1 MSEAANGISGN
12 KEPVGQTDKE
22 KELEQK
28 RTARAKRRLER
39 DKAGTSGSEGSEEK
53 AEGPKKPEEHAR
65 EEPKKRGPGRPK
77 GSTNSNTKSRKK
89 KASLSLEDLGTKEG
103 ANALVAV
110 HQMAAV
116 YTGLPMLEITEQEA
130 TILGTGMA
138 EVAALYDFNLTPKQ
152 QAFRALAV
160 ACILVYG
167 PRVPLVIGTVKQRSK
182 QRRSKAAETSVNENT
197 ENETVVPYPTGAP
210 IVGDNQ

>member
-1 MSEAANGISGN
+1 MPEAATGIDGN
-12 KEPVGQTDKE
+12 KDPVGQTDKE

-39 DKAGTSGSEGSEEK
+39 DKAGTSGSEGSEGK

-89 KASLSLEDLGTKEG
+89 KASISLEDLGTKEG
-103 ANALVAV
+103 ANALVAI

-130 TILGTGMA
+130 AILGKGIA
-138 EVAALYDFNLTPKQ
+138 DVAAQYDFGLSPKQ
-152 QAFRALAV
+152 QAWSALAM
-160 ACILVYG
+160 ACVMVYG
-167 PRVPLVIGTVKQRSK
+167 PRTSLVIGTVKQRSK
-182 QRRSKAAETSVNENT
+182 QRRSKAAETPVNENT